1 MKINR
6 NYKSKTS
13 VYSSDFQR
21 PTPGVE
27 VTDPLEGQYNE
38 DKQELRNLRQKYE
51 LHQEADREIGKIEEE
66 QKEAEQRI
74 LRTIQELRE
83 KTSEGSMIYELNEM
97 EEGIRRLEQ
106 RREDARE
113 ERNTQKRILMGRI
126 EDKEALCR
134 KYEAEGRKEKWD

>member
-51 LHQEADREIGKIEEE
+51 LHQEADREEE
-66 QKEAEQRI
+66 QREAEQRI

>member
-1 MKINR
+1 
-6 NYKSKTS
+6 
-13 VYSSDFQR
+13 
-21 PTPGVE
+21 
-27 VTDPLEGQYNE
+27 
-38 DKQELRNLRQKYE
+38 
-51 LHQEADREIGKIEEE
+51 
-66 QKEAEQRI
+66 
-74 LRTIQELRE
+74 
-83 KTSEGSMIYELNEM
+83 MIYELNEM